1 MVRIVRMRTGPGR
14 FVIQLNKWGLM
25 SGLIAGGEVG
35 NVFVV
40 TTNNRGMN
48 AEEMADLA
56 INRILNVSD
65 NTPMP

>member
-1 MVRIVRMRTGPGR
+1 
-14 FVIQLNKWGLM
+14 M